1 MNPRHIARV
10 AGAALLSLTFAACG
24 SGGATSSAVPAPNV
38 SAHVTSGATT
48 TSLVIHVPNQS
59 ATAANTTRQP
69 QYISA
74 STQSIGVAIAPQAG
88 CTGCSQA
95 QTQSANLTPASPNC
109 ATSPSGLA
117 CTIALNLNPGTYT
130 IGVTTYTGPLAAGAP
145 TGAVLS
151 TDSGLPMTVTGGQA
165 NTIGVALNG
174 IPAGLKFT
182 INTPDPTRAVVG
194 STLFAGPSGA
204 IFAMTASAVDA
215 GGNLITGMGT
225 TTISAVHTPG
235 SPAAGITASAI
246 PSSNL
251 FGVTTPPTGNLNVDV
266 ANVTMHGGNCALT
279 GAVCT
284 SALNLRFTQNIAVI
298 DSAGV
303 DIFTPWGAHI
313 ATVSNGVS
321 QPSGVGFDQSGNL
334 VVANKGTN
342 TATVYSAPYVA
353 PPFATVTGILNP
365 TQMVASRSA
374 GIFIGSATN
383 IFEIQSPYAAIT
395 ATLTGFGGIGGLA
408 TDLSNDLFVSDAV
421 ANKTFMF
428 RPPYVPQAGQ
438 QAYSTSLPSSLVSVT
453 SQGTTFV
460 GNGSGTVA
468 ELNGIGAILS
478 GTVQSSGTNET
489 QLLVD
494 SNNNLA
500 ILDAQAHGFDYAA
513 APAFTPTFVPMPA
526 TAVGSFGVFD
536 VFGNLYVEGGGTSIY
551 TFLAPSMQAGPV
563 LTVPNGTTAQMAIW
577 TPDP

>member
-10 AGAALLSLTFAACG
+10 AGAALLSLAFAACG
-24 SGGATSSAVPAPNV
+24 SGGATSSAVPAPI
-38 SAHVTSGATT
+38 SAPVTNGATT

-59 ATAANTTRQP
+59 ATATNTARQP

-130 IGVTTYTGPLAAGAP
+130 IGVTTYTGPLAAAVP

-151 TDSGLPMTVTGGQA
+151 TDSGLPMTITGGQA

-204 IFAMTASAVDA
+204 IFAMTASAIDA

-251 FGVTTPPTGNLNVDV
+251 LGITTPATANLNVDV

-313 ATVSNGVS
+313 ATVSNGVN

-342 TATVYSAPYVA
+342 TLTVYSAPYGA
-353 PPFATVTGILNP
+353 PPFATVAGIVNP
-365 TQMVASRSA
+365 TQLVASRSG
-374 GIFIGSATN
+374 GIFIGSATS
-383 IFEIQSPYAAIT
+383 IYQVQSPYTAIT
-395 ATLTGFGGIGGLA
+395 ATLTGFTGISGLA
-408 TDLSNDLFVSDAV
+408 TDLSNDLYVSDGA
-421 ANKTFMF
+421 AGKTFLF
-428 RPPYVPQAGQ
+428 RPPYVPLGVGLV
-438 QAYSTSLPSSLVSVT
+438 YSTSLPSSLVGVT

-460 GNGSGTVA
+460 GNVTGTVG
-468 ELNGIGAILS
+468 ELNDIGVILPA
-478 GTVQSSGTNET
+478 TVQTSGTNET
-489 QLLVD
+489 QLLID
-494 SNNNLA
+494 GNANLA

-513 APAFTPTFVPMPA
+513 APAYTPTFVPLPA
-526 TAVGSFGVFD
+526 PALGSFGVFD

-563 LTVPNGTTAQMAIW
+563 LTIPNGTTAQMAIF